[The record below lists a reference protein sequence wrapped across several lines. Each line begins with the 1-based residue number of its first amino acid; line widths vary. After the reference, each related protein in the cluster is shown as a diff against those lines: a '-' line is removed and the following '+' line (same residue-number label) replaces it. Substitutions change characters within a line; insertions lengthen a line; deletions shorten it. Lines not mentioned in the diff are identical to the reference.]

1 MDVDENGNPIEDP
14 NLDPGVDPNVDPDP
28 DPNLE
33 PDPAPD
39 PQAELIDKIAAKV
52 IQSVQS
58 FDGRKFA
65 QLKDELVD
73 HVRSIV
79 PQAQTPTPSQAQVSD
94 DLEIDTTEFL
104 NNPGEVLNRAVS
116 KILERQQKTT
126 AQRSQDFVKA
136 ADTLMTSDP
145 MFQGEEGQK
154 LGMEVV
160 EEVAKIPINPMLD
173 PAVQAELSISKAKA
187 NVLSRRM
194 TTGKPTT
201 ALDKNK
207 PVDKPIGGIGGGN
220 APAKAPSKVKV
231 ADDVRERGRRMG
243 MTDEEIDAALS
254 E

>member
-1 MDVDENGNPIEDP
+1 MAVDENGNPIEDP
-14 NLDPGVDPNVDPDP
+14 NLDPEADP
-28 DPNLE
+28 E
-33 PDPAPD
+33 PELIPEPEPEPAPD
-39 PQAELIDKIAAKV
+39 PQAELIDKIAARV
-52 IQSVQS
+52 TQNLQS

-73 HVRSIV
+73 HVRSIF
-79 PQAQTPTPSQAQVSD
+79 PQAQTPATTPPTVSD

-116 KILERQQKTT
+116 KILEKKQKNDNK
-126 AQRSQDFVKA
+126 RSQDFVKA
-136 ADTLMTSDP
+136 ADSIMTSDP

-194 TTGKPTT
+194 STGKPVT

-207 PVDKPIGGIGGGN
+207 PVDKPIGGVGGGN
-220 APAKAPSKVKV
+220 PPAKSPSKVKV
-231 ADDVRERGRRMG
+231 ADDVRERAKRMG
-243 MTDEEIDAALS
+243 MTDEEIDAGLA